1 VRAQLH
7 GEGSRTVSILPLPRS
22 TISDQVATL
31 PLGSVRPRIWTP
43 PLRKLSPESSYGFAV
58 IRFAADV
65 LHMPL
70 DPWQQWLVVH
80 LGELLDDGRPRFRQ
94 ALVLVARQ
102 NGKTHLCVVL
112 ALFWMFVERWGMVF
126 GTSTNLEQAAEP
138 WEATVEI
145 ALKTPAL
152 AARMPK
158 DAVRKANGQQVLR
171 TTDRSRYKIGAV
183 NPKGGRGKSIDRLI
197 GDELREHHDYKGYNA
212 AYNAMNARPHGQAV
226 YITNQGDDRSVVLN
240 NLYDAALEYVTSN
253 NGDYRLGVFDY
264 SAPPGCALD
273 DVAALAQANPNVGR
287 RLDWDTILGPA
298 RRLSLPT
305 ANPEEVAGFR
315 TEVMCQRV
323 KNLDAAIN
331 EQAWGLCRVEGD
343 LSELRSRLAAC
354 VDVSPDMRHAS
365 LVVAGM
371 MPDDRVRF
379 EVPGVVLPG
388 RGLVVG
394 AWSGPTAVKDMQRDL
409 PAMIRKI
416 RPQVFGWLPNGPAA
430 AAAAGLKDRKGR
442 TVWPP
447 PGITV
452 AEISGEVSA
461 ICMGL
466 AAEVEAL
473 GVVHAGDPLLDA
485 QALGAA
491 KLHHGD
497 VWRFERQGDGHVDST
512 YAVAGAVHLARTLPA
527 PVGRPRFI
535 SSSRGKRP
543 IV

>member
-1 VRAQLH
+1 
-7 GEGSRTVSILPLPRS
+7 
-22 TISDQVATL
+22 
-31 PLGSVRPRIWTP
+31 
-43 PLRKLSPESSYGFAV
+43 LRKLSQTTSYGYAV
-58 IRFAADV
+58 IDFAAVV
-65 LHMPL
+65 LGMPL
-70 DPWQQWLVVH
+70 DPWQQWLVIH
-80 LGELLDDGRPRFRQ
+80 LGELLPDGRPRFRQ

-112 ALFWMFVERWGMVF
+112 ALYWMFVEKWPMVF

-138 WEATVEI
+138 WETTCELA
-145 ALKTPAL
+145 AGTPAL
-152 AARMPK
+152 AAMLPK
-158 DAVRKANGQQVLR
+158 DAIRKANGQQVLR
-171 TTDRSRYKIGAV
+171 TTDRARYKIGAV
-183 NPKGGRGKSIDRLI
+183 NPKGGRGKSIDRMI

-212 AYNAMNARPHGQAV
+212 AYNAMNARPNGQAV

-240 NLYDAALEYVTSN
+240 NLHEAAVEFISSN
-253 NGDYRLGVFDY
+253 DGDPRLGLFEY

-273 DVAALAQANPNVGR
+273 DPDAIAAANPNVGR
-287 RLDWDTILGPA
+287 RLDWDTLMGPA
-298 RRLSLPT
+298 RRLVLPG
-305 ANPEEVAGFR
+305 ADPEEVAGYR
-315 TEVMCQRV
+315 TEVLCQRV

-331 EQAWGLCRVEGD
+331 EQAWAQCNVSGD
-343 LSELRSRLAAC
+343 LSQLRGRLAAC

-365 LVVAGM
+365 LVVAGV

-379 EVPGVVLPG
+379 EIPGVELPG

-409 PAMIRKI
+409 PAIIRKI
-416 RPQVFGWLPNGPAA
+416 RPQVFGWLPAGPAA

-442 TVWPP
+442 AAWPP

-452 AEISGEVSA
+452 QEISGEVSA

-491 KLHHGD
+491 KLRHGD
-497 VWRFERQGDGHVDST
+497 TWRFERHGDGHCDST
-512 YAVAGAVHLARTLPA
+512 YAAAGAVHLARTLPTA
-527 PVGRPRFI
+527 LGAPRFI
-535 SSSRGKRP
+535 LPSSLQKQRDARRPGKP
-543 IV
+543 

>member
-1 VRAQLH
+1 MIH
-7 GEGSRTVSILPLPRS
+7 
-22 TISDQVATL
+22 
-31 PLGSVRPRIWTP
+31 
-43 PLRKLSPESSYGFAV
+43 
-58 IRFAADV
+58 FAAVV
-65 LHMPL
+65 LGMPL
-70 DPWQQWLVVH
+70 DPWQQWLVIH
-80 LGELLDDGRPRFRQ
+80 LGELLPDGRPRFRQ

-112 ALFWMFVERWGMVF
+112 ALFWMFVERWPMIF

-138 WEATVEI
+138 WEASVDI
-145 ALKTPAL
+145 ALRTPAL

-212 AYNAMNARPHGQAV
+212 AYNAMNARPYGQAV

-240 NLYDAALEYVTSN
+240 NLFDAALEFITTE

-273 DVAALAQANPNVGR
+273 DVHALAQANPNLGH
-287 RLDWDTILGPA
+287 RLDWDTVLGPA
-298 RRLSLPT
+298 RRLSLPS

-315 TEVMCQRV
+315 TEVLCQRV

-331 EQAWGLCRVEGD
+331 EQNWALCRVEGD
-343 LSELRSRLAAC
+343 LSELRARLAAC

-365 LVVAGM
+365 LVVAGV
-371 MPDDRVRF
+371 MPDNRVRF
-379 EVPGVVLPG
+379 EAVK
-388 RGLVVG
+388 

-409 PAMIRKI
+409 PALIKKI
-416 RPQVFGWLPNGPAA
+416 RPQVFGWLPAGPAA
-430 AAAAGLKDRKGR
+430 AAAAALKDRKGR
-442 TVWPP
+442 AVWPP

-452 AEISGEVSA
+452 QEINAEVYA
-461 ICMGL
+461 ICMGF
-466 AAEVEAL
+466 AAEVDAL
-473 GVVHAGDPLLDA
+473 DVVHAGDPLLDA

-491 KLHHGD
+491 KLHKGD
-497 VWRFERQGDGHVDST
+497 TWRFERQGDGHVDST
-512 YAVAGAVHLARTLPA
+512 YAAAGAVHLARTLPA
-527 PVGRPRFI
+527 AVGKPRVIVARSLQGRRPVGRR
-535 SSSRGKRP
+535 
-543 IV
+543 